1 MIKRL
6 AFIAIIA
13 WLAWATWQHHTT
25 PAIGEA
31 VEATEAPEV
40 AGVPIEEVI
49 PQKPPKVRTG
59 EAVKRRL
66 NLSEVDIK
74 NPDWVVAAASVV
86 KADDHPHEVIT
97 EFNKATGEFK
107 TVDVTKAKPWLDP
120 TTKGDAMIAA
130 GPNAAG
136 GQTGLFQ
143 VRQGILNVKDFTLG
157 VVGQIS
163 YANGTA
169 GGTTDEA
176 LMAAAWY
183 TWGR

>member
-1 MIKRL
+1 MIKL
-6 AFIAIIA
+6 VFIAAVA
-13 WLAWATWQHHTT
+13 WLAFATYQHRN
-25 PAIGEA
+25 PPPIGSAEIAI
-31 VEATEAPEV
+31 EAPELEG
-40 AGVPIEEVI
+40 APIEAVI
-49 PQKPPKVRTG
+49 PQKPMKVRTG
-59 EAVKRRL
+59 ERVKRRL

-130 GPNAAG
+130 GLDTAG
-136 GQTGLFQ
+136 NQAGLFQ
-143 VRQGILNVKDFTLG
+143 VRQGVVNVKNYTLG

-163 YANGTA
+163 HANGTA
-169 GGTTDEA
+169 GGTTDA
-176 LMAAAWY
+176 AAMAAVWY
-183 TWGR
+183 NWGR